1 MNKLEDKIKAL
12 SSALPMSLILILSR
26 WKMQK
31 VLCSLKKHS
40 VRTNNSACYIH
51 LAL

>member
-31 VLCSLKKHS
+31 VLCSPSLAFD
-40 VRTNNSACYIH
+40 SAH
-51 LAL
+51 VKLSEL